1 MKLNNEEDHMMMLCA
16 FRYALMV
23 QGNVSY
29 FVIRKLVTLWS
40 QLSSE
45 TQSSIHAEIN
55 RAMSRNK
62 ISGADAPRWNHLL
75 NMQIKLGKW
84 ERDD

>member
-62 ISGADAPRWNHLL
+62 ISGADTPRWNHLL